1 VSEVNFSSGGGLAHP
16 GPWTWGGDEATRIAR
31 VCAQDGH
38 PYPAG
43 SYGATVAAGFY
54 MARDDKHGV
63 WMWVKAGE
71 MAVWDG
77 APNPV
82 RTSLRAAKA
91 ALYEAAQKLG
101 VGI

>member
-1 VSEVNFSSGGGLAHP
+1 MSTPAWAGTGGPASNVP
-16 GPWTWGGDEATRIAR
+16 YTWGGDQAARIGR

-43 SYGATVAAGFY
+43 NYQATVAAGYF
-54 MARDDKHGV
+54 MARDERHGT
-63 WMWVKAGE
+63 WMWVQAGE
-71 MAVWDG
+71 MRPWDG
-77 APNPV
+77 QHDPV